1 MAMFMSYGSSGKSV
15 AHSEG
20 EAVTVGLSETKIF
33 SCGSSVR

>member
-1 MAMFMSYGSSGKSV
+1 MFMSYGSSKSV

-20 EAVTVGLSETKIF
+20 EAVTMGLSETKIF